1 MHFKKILSIF
11 LAAVLT
17 LSMLTVF
24 AVGTEE
30 TEIFQVEVEVKP
42 PPPPF
47 LLHRSFTGPV
57 RRLRLR
63 SEPVKIQA
71 SRR

>member
-30 TEIFQVEVEVKP
+30 TEIFQVEVEA
-42 PPPPF
+42 PPPF

>member
-30 TEIFQVEVEVKP
+30 TEIFQVEVEAETTASTLSASP
-42 PPPPF
+42 
-47 LLHRSFTGPV
+47 LL
-57 RRLRLR
+57 
-63 SEPVKIQA
+63 
-71 SRR
+71 

>member
-30 TEIFQVEVEVKP
+30 TEIFQVEVVAETTAAT
-42 PPPPF
+42 
-47 LLHRSFTGPV
+47 R
-57 RRLRLR
+57 
-63 SEPVKIQA
+63 
-71 SRR
+71 